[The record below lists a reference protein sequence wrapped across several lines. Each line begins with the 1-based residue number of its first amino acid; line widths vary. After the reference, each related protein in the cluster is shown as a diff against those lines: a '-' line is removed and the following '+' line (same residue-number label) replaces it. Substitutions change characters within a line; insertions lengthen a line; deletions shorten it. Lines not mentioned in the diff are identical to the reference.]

1 MILNRNCNFT
11 NMRFSVFK
19 YLLPLIIMGLYACN
33 GNAGKNKPVIY
44 KGVYS
49 FGPEVKS
56 FKDCDNGKEF
66 WVTDKSE
73 QLELKYSQLNFEKPY
88 EPVYVEVEGV
98 KIKSG
103 AEGKG
108 SEYDSTLI
116 VRKLI
121 KITKEI
127 PQECH

>member
-1 MILNRNCNFT
+1 MRSGVFGLLLMITVCF
-11 NMRFSVFK
+11 
-19 YLLPLIIMGLYACN
+19 YACS
-33 GNAGKNKPVIY
+33 GDKNKGNKHAHY

-49 FGPEVKS
+49 FGPEIKS
-56 FKDCDNGKEF
+56 FKDCDNSHDF
-66 WVTDKSE
+66 WVTDSSK
-73 QLELKYSQLNFEKPY
+73 QLELQYSQLNFEKPY
-88 EPVYVEVEGV
+88 EPVYVEIEGE

-108 SEYDSTLI
+108 SEYDSALI

-127 PQECH
+127 PQECN